1 MGRDAFFALEKE
13 INQLLDEFLS
23 TFFLSFSNCK
33 ENQLRS
39 QQELIERLLVPVIPI
54 SVSICIVPLNGN
66 SETLRI

>member
-54 SVSICIVPLNGN
+54 SESICIVPLNGN
-66 SETLRI
+66 SDTLRI